1 MTKTDRERQRKA
13 PILRFKGFTDDWEQ
27 RELREIAKKRTE
39 KNRNLLTNNVLSN
52 SAIYGIVKQTEY
64 FDKSIA
70 NNIQNYHLV
79 YENDF
84 VYNPRIS
91 NNAPFGPISRNK
103 LNELGIMSP
112 LYLVFYFST
121 KSLSDYLE
129 IYFKS
134 SKWHKFMY
142 MNGNSGARSDRF
154 AIKDND
160 FFRMKIKMPH
170 SKDEIN
176 KIYKFN
182 ILLYKLLTLYERKLK
197 LLSQVKKY
205 FLDNLFAEK
214 EYPNLRFKGFTDA
227 WEQRKLGE
235 IGTTYSGLSG
245 KNKSDFEKGNSNF
258 ITFLEVLNNPV
269 LKNIDLTNKVEIKEN
284 EHQNKV
290 KRNDLLFNTSSETPE
305 EVATSTVVDVNQDNL
320 YLNSFCFGFRPNV
333 QFSNY
338 YIGYYLRSNHFR
350 SRVFCLAQ
358 GISRYNISKKSLIKL
373 KLSLPKLKEQDKI
386 SRIFNQIELLLT
398 LYENKQQ
405 HLTEI
410 KKTLLNTMFI

>member
-1 MTKTDRERQRKA
+1 MGNLFNERKEKSTKGELLSVTLSNGVTKFSDLNKKDNSNIKSGNYKVVKKNDIPYNSMRMWQGASGVSSYDGIVSPAYTVLVPNRNSNSNFYAVLFKKKSILNLFTRFSQGLTSDTWNLKY
-13 PILRFKGFTDDWEQ
+13 PILKDIIVPFTNLEEQKRIFKIFNV
-27 RELREIAKKRTE
+27 I
-39 KNRNLLTNNVLSN
+39 NNLL
-52 SAIYGIVKQTEY
+52 A
-64 FDKSIA
+64 
-70 NNIQNYHLV
+70 
-79 YENDF
+79 
-84 VYNPRIS
+84 
-91 NNAPFGPISRNK
+91 
-103 LNELGIMSP
+103 
-112 LYLVFYFST
+112 
-121 KSLSDYLE
+121 
-129 IYFKS
+129 
-134 SKWHKFMY
+134 
-142 MNGNSGARSDRF
+142 
-154 AIKDND
+154 
-160 FFRMKIKMPH
+160 
-170 SKDEIN
+170 
-176 KIYKFN
+176 
-182 ILLYKLLTLYERKLK
+182 LYERKLK

-398 LYENKQQ
+398 LYENKKQ
-405 HLTEI
+405 HFIEI
-410 KKTLLNTMFI
+410 KNALLNTMFI

>member
-1 MTKTDRERQRKA
+1 MTKASKEGQRKA
-13 PILRFKGFTDDWEQ
+13 PILRFKGFTDAWEQ
-27 RELREIAKKRTE
+27 RKLGNLFNERKEKSTKGELLSVTLSNGVTKFSDLNKKDNSNIKSGNYKVVKKNDIPYNSMRMWQGASGVSSYDGIVSPAYTVLVP
-39 KNRNLLTNNVLSN
+39 NRNSN
-52 SAIYGIVKQTEY
+52 SNFYAVLFKK
-64 FDKSIA
+64 KSILNLFTRFSQGLTSDTWNLKYPILKDIIVPFTNLEEQKRIFKIFNVI
-70 NNIQNYHLV
+70 NN
-79 YENDF
+79 
-84 VYNPRIS
+84 
-91 NNAPFGPISRNK
+91 
-103 LNELGIMSP
+103 
-112 LYLVFYFST
+112 
-121 KSLSDYLE
+121 
-129 IYFKS
+129 
-134 SKWHKFMY
+134 
-142 MNGNSGARSDRF
+142 
-154 AIKDND
+154 
-160 FFRMKIKMPH
+160 
-170 SKDEIN
+170 
-176 KIYKFN
+176 
-182 ILLYKLLTLYERKLK
+182 LLALYERKLK

-398 LYENKQQ
+398 LYENKKQ
-405 HLTEI
+405 HFIEI
-410 KKTLLNTMFI
+410 KNALLNTMFI